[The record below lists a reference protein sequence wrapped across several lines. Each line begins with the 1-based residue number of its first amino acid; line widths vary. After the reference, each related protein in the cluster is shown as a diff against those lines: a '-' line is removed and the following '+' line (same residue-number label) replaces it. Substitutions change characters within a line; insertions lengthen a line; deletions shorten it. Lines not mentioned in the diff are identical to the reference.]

1 MTLALRILNIAIAL
15 ACLGNL
21 LNVYLSNEN
30 SMAILGWTTAF
41 MLAVVA
47 VANNEKSNVL
57 NKLATKEERKA
68 GENCE
73 GGTC

>member
-68 GENCE
+68 GSLENQ
-73 GGTC
+73 T